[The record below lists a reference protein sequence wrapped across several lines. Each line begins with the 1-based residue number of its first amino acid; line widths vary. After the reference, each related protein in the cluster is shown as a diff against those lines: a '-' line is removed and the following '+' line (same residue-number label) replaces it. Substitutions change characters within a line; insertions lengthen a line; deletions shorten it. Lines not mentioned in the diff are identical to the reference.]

1 MGKNA
6 TIKGIKET
14 RAKVGE
20 LAAKIGRVMALAITT
35 SALRVVND
43 AKRKAPTDLGNIEKD
58 IDWKFIEKTA
68 TIVRALVGI
77 FAGSPSV
84 LYAKYVEHGTHRHL
98 APVGEWGKRHGFDT
112 EVMWVSG
119 KAHPF
124 IYPAYQKNY
133 RWIQQMIVKAVAE
146 EVRLA
151 NKKKA

>member
-1 MGKNA
+1 MSKNVE
-6 TIKGIKET
+6 IKGVKET
-14 RAKVGE
+14 RAKVAQ
-20 LAAKIGRVMALAITT
+20 LSAKIGRIMALAITT

-43 AKRKAPTDLGNIEKD
+43 AKRKAPADLKNLEND

-68 TIVRALVGI
+68 TVVKALVGI
-77 FAGSPSV
+77 FADSPSV

-119 KAHPF
+119 KAQPF

-133 RWIQQMIVKAVAE
+133 KWIQQMIVKAVAE
-146 EVRLA
+146 EVRLS
-151 NKKKA
+151 KKKV